1 MRFGLA
7 GVSGAPMVD
16 LIKPG
21 EPRRLYQ
28 QIADRVRAM
37 IHGPEFPPGTRLPAE
52 RELAQQMGV
61 SRPSLREALIALEI
75 DGTVEVRMGSGI
87 YVSANSAGNE
97 EQPRWLGESPAEIM
111 QARITIEGGVAAM
124 ASARMTK
131 EAIRAMR
138 TTIEVMGAQGEAG
151 QRSVEQDRQ
160 FHFLLVS
167 QCGNAILTRIVGEL
181 FDERHNPLSSRLSR
195 IAETPATWRV
205 AVAEHEAIVLA
216 LEARDPL
223 LAEAA
228 MRMHL
233 MASTERWFGV

>member
-1 MRFGLA
+1 MRLRLV
-7 GVSGAPMVD
+7 GVSGAAMVE

-37 IHGPEFPPGTRLPAE
+37 IHDFEFQPGTRLPAE
-52 RELAQQMGV
+52 RELAQQLGV

-87 YVSANSAGNE
+87 YVSVDIAGTE
-97 EQPRWLGESPAEIM
+97 APPRWLGESPAEIM

-131 EAIRAMR
+131 ETIGALR
-138 TTIEVMGAQGEAG
+138 TTLEVMGAQSEAG

-160 FHFLLVS
+160 FHVLLVA

-181 FDERHNPLSSRLSR
+181 FDERHNPLSSKLRG
-195 IAETPATWRV
+195 IAETAETWRA

-233 MASTERWFGV
+233 KASTERWFGI

>member
-1 MRFGLA
+1 MRFHPGD
-7 GVSGAPMVD
+7 VSGARMVD
-16 LIKPG
+16 LMKPG

-28 QIADRVRAM
+28 QIADRVRAV
-37 IHGPEFPPGTRLPAE
+37 IHDSEFQPGTRLPAE
-52 RELAQQMGV
+52 RELAQQLGV

-75 DGTVEVRMGSGI
+75 DGTVEIRMGSGI
-87 YVSANSAGNE
+87 YVSANIAENE
-97 EQPRWLGESPAEIM
+97 GQPRWLGESPAEIM
-111 QARITIEGGVAAM
+111 QARIAIEGGVAAM

-131 EAIRAMR
+131 EVIRALR
-138 TTIEVMGAQGEAG
+138 TTLKVMGAQGEAG
-151 QRSVEQDRQ
+151 HRSLEQDRQ
-160 FHFLLVS
+160 FHFLLAA

-181 FDERHNPLSSRLSR
+181 FDERHNPLSSKLSG
-195 IAETPATWRV
+195 IAETAETWRA

-233 MASTERWFGV
+233 KASTERWFGV